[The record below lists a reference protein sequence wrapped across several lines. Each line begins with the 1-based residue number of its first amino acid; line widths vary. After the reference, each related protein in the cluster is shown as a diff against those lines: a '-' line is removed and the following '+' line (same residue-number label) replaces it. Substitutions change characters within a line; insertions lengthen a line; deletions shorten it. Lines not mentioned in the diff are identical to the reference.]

1 MTKKRTKLEW
11 QQDEHCQELAGKLAD
26 EMAEHLK
33 LVAPV
38 DPFEVIR
45 FEHRLLVAGGR
56 DFGDRYD
63 GKLKYNKEKKRFLL
77 FYNTKYDRWQEP
89 GTNHPRTRFSIC
101 HELGHYFIDS
111 HHKYLLRG
119 GKPHPS
125 SSEFKTPAQME
136 READAFASSLLLP
149 THLAD
154 PLLNNGELTIK
165 TLDKVSSDFGAS
177 LVCTTIRGVRLSD
190 LPCAV
195 AGIRD
200 GRIAW
205 MFPSKPLIAAKC
217 YPGKKDLESPAAMA
231 RWTAFSAGDDDRREE
246 DGLLR
251 HWFQTFDREDD
262 LFEVEV
268 TQAFLPVRIMDTL
281 VVLLTMDEDA
291 VLDVDGDEEDEEE
304 EDRDRFGR
312 SRA

>member
-11 QQDEHCQELAGKLAD
+11 QQDERCQELVGKLAD
-26 EMAEHLK
+26 EMAEHLE
-33 LVAPV
+33 LVAPI

-45 FEHRLLVAGGR
+45 REHPLLVAGGR

-101 HELGHYFIDS
+101 HELGHYFIDA

-125 SSEFKTPAQME
+125 SGEFKTAAQME

-149 THLAD
+149 THLVE
-154 PLLNNGELTIK
+154 PVLNNGELTVK
-165 TLDKVSSDFGAS
+165 KLDKVATDFGAS
-177 LVCTTIRGVRLSD
+177 LLSTTIRGVRLSD

-200 GRIAW
+200 GSQRDVMAQSRDGA
-205 MFPSKPLIAAKC
+205 MRTGQSAQRFVGLRGAATRAVRATDQGHLGTDAQHCPLC
-217 YPGKKDLESPAAMA
+217 REQA
-231 RWTAFSAGDDDRREE
+231 R
-246 DGLLR
+246 
-251 HWFQTFDREDD
+251 
-262 LFEVEV
+262 
-268 TQAFLPVRIMDTL
+268 
-281 VVLLTMDEDA
+281 
-291 VLDVDGDEEDEEE
+291 
-304 EDRDRFGR
+304 
-312 SRA
+312 